1 MPYKS
6 VNEAVK
12 KHPNLSEYSDK
23 AQSGWVK
30 SFNNAIEEK
39 DDESY
44 AFAVAYSVANK
55 IDGKKRR
62 GSMSTKRRRL
72 SGNKKEY
79 QKFFQKK
86 LDEYGVDSPEDMND
100 KTKKKFFEEIDDG
113 WTSDDEKRAKVAK
126 SLVRLAKELLK

>member
-1 MPYKS
+1 MPYNS
-6 VNEAVK
+6 VSQAVK
-12 KHPNLSEYSDK
+12 KHPNLSEYSEK

-39 DDESY
+39 NDESY

-62 GSMSTKRRRL
+62 GNMSTKRRRL

-86 LDEYGVDSPEDMND
+86 LDDFGFESPEEMNES
-100 KTKKKFFEEIDDG
+100 TKKKFFNEIDKG
-113 WTSDDEKRAKVAK
+113 WKSEDEKRAKVAK
-126 SLVRLAKELLK
+126 SLVRLAKEILK